1 MAKELS
7 NIVDPYV
14 TAEVV
19 RSGEKLLIPEEMSI
33 DRAIQMLEER
43 KAFEAQTVNI
53 SEVFDVFPWDGALA
67 FAQVLTD
74 MYGWAPHR
82 PTPGFFGDTP
92 PQLITVQT
100 DWNTSTQV
108 PWGMFGLPN
117 INGYMETGAELKDGR
132 YQFSLEASCKR
143 SGEAVVKQLFANL
156 RVRLTNMSIY
166 RGKAIKLRFRNDNGK
181 TIGLPEPK
189 FLRVDDIDESGL
201 IYSKNV
207 QDAIENNLFTP
218 IRRVRELKDN
228 GIPVKRGVL
237 LGGPFGT
244 GKTLAAKVASK
255 IAVQAGVTFIYISRA
270 DELPDAIA
278 FAKQY
283 QDPACVIFCEDID
296 RVMSGTR
303 DVKMDDI
310 LNIVDGIDTKSQNLI
325 IVLTTNALE
334 NINPAMLRPGR
345 LDAVVHVERPDA
357 EATSRLIR
365 YYGGDAID
373 PAADLTHAGVILSGQ
388 IPAVVHE
395 VVKRSKLAQLKLN
408 PPNEPVRMLSAQAIE
423 EAAHSIQKQAMLLD
437 QNEPETEPTL
447 ENSLAALI
455 DQRLEVQAGKHEKRI
470 ENSINKLREALGM

>member
-1 MAKELS
+1 MSKDLS
-7 NIVDPYV
+7 TIVNDYV

-33 DRAIQMLEER
+33 KRAIEMLQER
-43 KAFEAQTVNI
+43 EAFEKQTVNI
-53 SEVFDVFPWDGALA
+53 SETFDVFPWDGAIA

-74 MYGWAPHR
+74 TYGWAPHR
-82 PTPGFFGDTP
+82 PTPGFWGDQP
-92 PQLITVQT
+92 PELITVST
-100 DWNTSTQV
+100 DWNQTTQV

-117 INGYMETGAELKDGR
+117 IDGLIQTGAQPKDGR
-132 YQFSLEASCKR
+132 YQFALTASVKR
-143 SGEAVVKQLFANL
+143 SGESVVKKLFADL
-156 RVRLTNMSIY
+156 RVRLLNQSIY
-166 RGKAIKLRFRNDNGK
+166 RGKAFKLRFRNDNGK
-181 TIGLPEPK
+181 ALGLPEPK

-201 IYSKNV
+201 IYSKHV

-218 IRRVRELKDN
+218 IKRVRELKDN

-255 IAVQAGVTFIYISRA
+255 IAVETGVTFIYISRA
-270 DELPDAIA
+270 DELPDAIQ

-357 EATSRLIR
+357 EATARLIR

-373 PAADLTHAGVILSGQ
+373 PSADLTHAGVILSGQ

-408 PPNEPVRMLSAQAIE
+408 APNEPVKMLSAQAIE

-437 QNEPETEPTL
+437 QNEPEQAVTVDSTL
-447 ENSLAALI
+447 ADLI
-455 DQRLEVQAGKHEKRI
+455 DHRLDTKFAKRDAEMMSAI
-470 ENSINKLREALGM
+470 QQIKEALC